1 METEISKER
10 ESMMDRI
17 RELTKEIRKMHLVID
32 HYIPATEYMKIER
45 RSVFREDIN
54 EWTIPSLE
62 FTGNNIKDNKA
73 KKKKGEK
80 IDADLEGN
88 FLYDHILNFDED
100 EEEEDYKAAASDR
113 VKSMISNIMVEEG
126 EDEQV
131 ATQMQIQPSVFYKY
145 TDTGAERED
154 PEALNKKKKK
164 TTKGSGRPLTAKKIK
179 KGDIVSMV
187 ETMTHGQ

>member
-17 RELTKEIRKMHLVID
+17 RELTKEIRKMHLIID

-45 RSVFREDIN
+45 RSEFREDIS
-54 EWTIPSLE
+54 EWTIPNLE

-126 EDEQV
+126 EDEQA
-131 ATQMQIQPSVFYKY
+131 ATQV
-145 TDTGAERED
+145 
-154 PEALNKKKKK
+154 
-164 TTKGSGRPLTAKKIK
+164 
-179 KGDIVSMV
+179 
-187 ETMTHGQ
+187 